1 MSIGLCGAAGSGK
14 NSVAACLAERHGFA
28 EMAFADPLYAA
39 AAAITGL
46 TVEQLQDRS
55 RKEKALGWIS
65 CSPRR
70 LLQTLG
76 TDWGRN
82 MIHPEIWV
90 MATMQRA
97 DVAAGD
103 ICITDVRFPNEAEAI
118 KARGGLVWRVVR
130 PCVGV
135 LSGEAAAHESER
147 GIPDKYIDREIL
159 NNACLL
165 SLAGLVDE
173 ALTEARR

>member
-1 MSIGLCGAAGSGK
+1 
-14 NSVAACLAERHGFA
+14 
-28 EMAFADPLYAA
+28 
-39 AAAITGL
+39 
-46 TVEQLQDRS
+46 
-55 RKEKALGWIS
+55 
-65 CSPRR
+65 
-70 LLQTLG
+70 
-76 TDWGRN
+76 